1 MRPKQNNL
9 DFWNVLH
16 ESIPKSNQWVVPR
29 ERSWTFCES
38 AMSVISMY
46 LHEIIFRV
54 QNWSFHEI
62 IISDNTERRS
72 LKLTR
77 CSCWKKVHEME
88 NLSAKECWNTKENL
102 GLSWS
107 FLLPNLR
114 SGVLCLFSSV
124 RGGLDPIAIKSNHQ
138 LGNPPYTLMKRL
150 LANWTDLRSGVLC
163 LFSSVRGGLDPI
175 AIKSNHLLGNPP
187 YTLMKR
193 LLANW
198 TDLRFVSGFCLAFK
212 NGFESVYINFSP
224 KPRSNSR
231 TLLPGLNSRQF
242 PAVSESC

>member
-1 MRPKQNNL
+1 
-9 DFWNVLH
+9 
-16 ESIPKSNQWVVPR
+16 
-29 ERSWTFCES
+29 
-38 AMSVISMY
+38 MY
-46 LHEIIFRV
+46 LHEIIFGV
-54 QNWSFHEI
+54 QNWSFHEM

-88 NLSAKECWNTKENL
+88 NLSAKECWNTKQKL

-150 LANWTDLRSGVLC
+150 LANWTDLR
-163 LFSSVRGGLDPI
+163 
-175 AIKSNHLLGNPP
+175 
-187 YTLMKR
+187 
-193 LLANW
+193 
-198 TDLRFVSGFCLAFK
+198 FVSGFCLAFK
-212 NGFESVYINFSP
+212 NGLESVYINFSP
-224 KPRSNSR
+224 EPRSNSR